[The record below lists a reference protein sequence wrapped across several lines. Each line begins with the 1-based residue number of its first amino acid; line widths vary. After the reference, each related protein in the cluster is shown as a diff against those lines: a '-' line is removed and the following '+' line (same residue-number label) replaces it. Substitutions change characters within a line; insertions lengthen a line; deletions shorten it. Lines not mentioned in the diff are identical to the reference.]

1 MVESKSKLEN
11 QVGRALLAI
20 VTCLSLLLSDAGLVV
35 SLNGALMGSAIIYIF
50 PALMHLAHTGKR
62 MKLAGGVVSKKLRL
76 ERWASRYLVTFGAVA
91 GLVGA
96 GVSIINS
103 CSPHL
108 LR

>member
-1 MVESKSKLEN
+1 VVSKSKLEN

-20 VTCLSLLLSDAGLVV
+20 VTSLSLLLSDAGFVV

-50 PALMHLAHTGKR
+50 PGLMHLAHTGKR
-62 MKLAGGVVSKKLRL
+62 MKVAGYAVSKQLRL
-76 ERWASRYLVTFGAVA
+76 ERWASRFFVTFGAGA
-91 GLVGA
+91 GLIGA
-96 GVSIINS
+96 AVSVINS